1 MKYIFCLLYIT
12 IIMNSTRLN
21 GQFLLENSQ
30 VNILLADS
38 TPVHL
43 FSLHQSGEVNNNGFY
58 YLPTNMRLSYRD
70 SVPEFT
76 FMAFDK
82 NGDGQNDGGIMHLLI
97 TWGLT
102 KSQLLE
108 AEKQLKTY
116 TDSTA
121 IILGPVMVESNQFS
135 IGPDTELS
143 KILDRSLRSKGREP
157 LNAGGKMALS
167 YFFSKE
173 DTTEMEKIL
182 LDSEALRNTKVIFE
196 IKINNR
202 PVYTLQSILLE
213 RSMFQLIGKINN
225 N

>member
-1 MKYIFCLLYIT
+1 MKYIFHLIYIALT
-12 IIMNSTRLN
+12 GISTSLN
-21 GQFLLENSQ
+21 GQFLSENSQ

-43 FSLHQSGEVNNNGFY
+43 FSLHQSGEDNHNGYY

-70 SVPEFT
+70 SIPEFS

-82 NGDGQNDGGIMHLLI
+82 NGDGENDGGIMHMLI

-108 AEKQLKTY
+108 AEKQLRVW
-116 TDSTA
+116 TDSSA
-121 IILGPVMVESNQFS
+121 IILGPVIVESNQFTIS
-135 IGPDTELS
+135 PDTELT
-143 KILDRSLRSKGREP
+143 KILKRSLKSKGREP

-173 DTTEMEKIL
+173 DSTEMEKIL
-182 LDSEALRNTKVIFE
+182 LDSTALKNTKAIFDL
-196 IKINNR
+196 KVTSS
-202 PVYTLQSILLE
+202 PVYTLREILLE
-213 RSMFQLIGKINN
+213 KNMFQLIGEINKN
-225 N
+225 

>member
-1 MKYIFCLLYIT
+1 
-12 IIMNSTRLN
+12 LN